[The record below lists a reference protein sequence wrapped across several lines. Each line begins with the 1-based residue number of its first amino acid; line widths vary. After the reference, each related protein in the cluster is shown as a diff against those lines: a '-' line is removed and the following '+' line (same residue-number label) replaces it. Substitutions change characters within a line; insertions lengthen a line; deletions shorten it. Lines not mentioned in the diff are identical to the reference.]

1 MDTFNWQL
9 VLSLDPFPPHLCF
22 PCIEMNFHLIIVFM
36 LGAICM
42 ELVRQCNGPQFLSQ
56 AVKSLTK
63 VHELSL
69 IPLPFASVL
78 MAQAEGSLGSK
89 ERWERNLRCEWYTW
103 PSGLIYMLC
112 LKIDQ
117 ITGELNVI
125 QFLLPYSMHV
135 GVGC

>member
-1 MDTFNWQL
+1 
-9 VLSLDPFPPHLCF
+9 
-22 PCIEMNFHLIIVFM
+22 
-36 LGAICM
+36 M